1 MKNSIIKKLILV
13 SIIIAITIFID
24 QISKYLISHNMELYS
39 FKPIIPDILN
49 FRYIT
54 NYGFLLGIGS
64 NLNDGRTFNGVVII
78 TIIALLVLLG
88 YFIYIFFQKNTSKFL
103 LITFSILI
111 GGAWGNF
118 LDRLIKGKVVDFLEI
133 ILPFKRI
140 GRFYIGSTPIFNM
153 ADFFVSIGIILLL
166 IYYFIIE
173 PKEHEK
179 RKKEEELQSNVNI
192 DNSNEIVNNDKT
204 DNNDQNMIYPDN
216 NCENQN
222 NFANNINNENNEKDG
237 NI

>member
-1 MKNSIIKKLILV
+1 MKNKLFKRILIALLIIF
-13 SIIIAITIFID
+13 ITIFID
-24 QISKYLISHNMELYS
+24 QISKNLISKNMELYS
-39 FKPIIPDILN
+39 FKSIVPGVLN

-88 YFIYIFFQKNTSKFL
+88 YFVYILFQDSTKGFL

-118 LDRLIKGKVVDFLEI
+118 LDRLIKGKVIDFLEI
-133 ILPFKRI
+133 ILPFNRI

-153 ADFFVSIGIILLL
+153 ADLFVTLGIILLL
-166 IYYFIIE
+166 IYYFIVE
-173 PKEHEK
+173 PKEN
-179 RKKEEELQSNVNI
+179 RIKKEKQEQEAKDEFENSNNIYVSLEKNEENKNDLNTNFYKEMEVKSEIDIDNNI
-192 DNSNEIVNNDKT
+192 DK
-204 DNNDQNMIYPDN
+204 
-216 NCENQN
+216 
-222 NFANNINNENNEKDG
+222 K
-237 NI
+237 